1 MSKAGRERVRW
12 SSVVLV
18 AAAAALAGCAE
29 TSIQGLF
36 GSDGLT
42 PGELPASVPPYP
54 DAEVLAVAKAQF
66 RDENYGNAAR
76 YFERAVEIDPKDGEA
91 WLGLAASYDRLRRFD
106 LADNAYTSAE
116 RLMGTRPE
124 YLNNR
129 GYSYLLRGELDR
141 AEAYF
146 SRALQR
152 APGNETITNN
162 IRLVRSARDRP

>member
-1 MSKAGRERVRW
+1 MLV
-12 SSVVLV
+12 V
-18 AAAAALAGCAE
+18 AAIGLSACAE
-29 TSIQGLF
+29 TSMQGMF
-36 GSDGLT
+36 GSPSLR
-42 PGELPASVPPYP
+42 PGELPAAAPPYP

-76 YFERAVEIDPKDGEA
+76 YFERAVEINADDGEA

-106 LADNAYTSAE
+106 LADNAYKSAE

-152 APGNETITNN
+152 APGNETIMNN
-162 IRLVRSARDRP
+162 IRLVQSARTRP